1 MRAALFLTL
10 AAVGCASAHDL
21 YLMPERFHVASG
33 ETVGVAVHD
42 GDTFPDSEVSA
53 ALERLRDASLRG
65 TQGAAEVR
73 GLHVDGK
80 RVAGSVA
87 VPGNGDL
94 LLTVRTTP
102 NFIMLEAD
110 KFTAYLKEE
119 GLTQVIETR
128 AKSGDAAKA
137 GRERYSKFAKAI
149 LLAGAP
155 DEQYRHA
162 VGQAIE
168 IVPEKNPYQLK
179 AGDALPVQ
187 VLFKGAPAAG
197 LQLEAAWAG
206 AGGSKVKVIGRTDAQ
221 GKITVPLASAGKWRL
236 HSLKM
241 ERCADA
247 SAADWESYWASL
259 TFEIR

>member
-1 MRAALFLTL
+1 MRASLLLTL
-10 AAVGCASAHDL
+10 AAMVNASAHDL
-21 YLMPERFHVASG
+21 YLMPERFHVVSG

-42 GDTFPDSEVSA
+42 GDAFPDSEVSA
-53 ALERLRDASLRG
+53 AVERLRDASLG
-65 TQGAAEVR
+65 GLQGAAEVR
-73 GLHVDGK
+73 NLHVDGK
-80 RVAGSVA
+80 RVTGSVT

-94 LLTVRTTP
+94 LLTVRTIP

-119 GLTQVIETR
+119 GLTEVIEAR
-128 AKSGDAAKA
+128 ARSGDAAKA

-162 VGQAIE
+162 VGYAIE

-179 AGDALPVQ
+179 AGDLLPVQ
-187 VLFKGAPAAG
+187 VLFHGAPAAG

-206 AGGSKVKVIGRTDAQ
+206 TGGGKVQVIGRTDTH
-221 GKITVPLASAGKWRL
+221 GRITVPLASTGKWRL

-241 ERCADA
+241 ERCSDA

>member
-1 MRAALFLTL
+1 M
-10 AAVGCASAHDL
+10 VNASAHDL
-21 YLMPERFHVASG
+21 YLMPERFHVSRG

-42 GDTFPDSEVSA
+42 GDAFPDSEVSA
-53 ALERLRDASLRG
+53 ALQRLRDASLRG
-65 TQGAAEVR
+65 AQGAAKVLN
-73 GLHVDGK
+73 LHVDGR
-80 RVAGSVA
+80 RVTGSVT

-94 LLTVRTTP
+94 LLTVRTIP

-119 GLTQVIETR
+119 GLTQVIEAR
-128 AKSGDAAKA
+128 ARSGDTAKA

-149 LLAGAP
+149 LLAGTP
-155 DEQYRHA
+155 DDEYRHA
-162 VGQAIE
+162 VGHAIE
-168 IVPEKNPYQLK
+168 IVADKNPYQLK
-179 AGDALPVQ
+179 AGDALPVR
-187 VLFKGAPAAG
+187 VLFRGAPAEG

-206 AGGSKVKVIGRTDAQ
+206 PGGSKVQVIGRTDVQ
-221 GKITVPLASAGKWRL
+221 GKITVPLTSAGKWRL

>member
-1 MRAALFLTL
+1 M
-10 AAVGCASAHDL
+10 GCASAHDL

-42 GDTFPDSEVSA
+42 GDAFPESEVSA
-53 ALERLRDASLRG
+53 SLERLRDASLG
-65 TQGAAEVR
+65 GSQGAARVLN
-73 GLHVDGK
+73 LHLDGK
-80 RVAGSVA
+80 RVAGSVT

-94 LLTVRTTP
+94 LLTVRTIP
-102 NFIMLEAD
+102 NFIALEAD

-119 GLTQVIETR
+119 GLTQVIESR
-128 AKSGDAAKA
+128 AKSGDAGKA

-162 VGQAIE
+162 VGYAIE

-187 VLFKGAPAAG
+187 VLFHGAPAAG

-206 AGGSKVKVIGRTDAQ
+206 AGGSKVQVIGRTDAQ